1 MNAKSKR
8 KYVSIVVIRTAR
20 IFDNS
25 EQLQCCSTAILSCV
39 LHSGNKTR
47 TQSHFSAFEFLC
59 SPPCRTHAG
68 VFRPILFTHY
78 IKNQGTP

>member
-1 MNAKSKR
+1 MNAESKR
-8 KYVSIVVIRTAR
+8 KYVTIVVIRTAR
-20 IFDNS
+20 DFGNS
-25 EQLQCCSTAILSCV
+25 EQLQCCSTVILSCI

-59 SPPCRTHAG
+59 SPSSRTRAG
-68 VFRPILFTHY
+68 ESMRILFTHY